1 MEEMLMGNCFD
12 DNRKWNHIE
21 EVCCAILMAVMLA
34 LLFAQVVLRFVFS
47 KSSPVIEEYS
57 LYMFLYFVYLEYSNA
72 ILRDEHIKI
81 EALLAKFPVI
91 LKVIVLLLTYVANI
105 VFSVIM
111 VKYGMMRAMDQLQL
125 GTKSATLFPLWIMT
139 FSLPLG
145 LGFGVIRSIQR
156 IYYLI
161 KFEVLKK
168 GGGN

>member
-1 MEEMLMGNCFD
+1 
-12 DNRKWNHIE
+12 
-21 EVCCAILMAVMLA
+21 
-34 LLFAQVVLRFVFS
+34 
-47 KSSPVIEEYS
+47 
-57 LYMFLYFVYLEYSNA
+57 MFLYFVYLEYSNA